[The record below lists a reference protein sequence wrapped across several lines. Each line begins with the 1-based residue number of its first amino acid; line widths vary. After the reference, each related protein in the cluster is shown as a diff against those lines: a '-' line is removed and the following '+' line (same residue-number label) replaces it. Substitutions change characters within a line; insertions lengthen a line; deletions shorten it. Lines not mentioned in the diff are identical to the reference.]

1 MAIGVL
7 VLGKSG
13 SGKTCSL
20 RNFTNDDPISVIN
33 VNGKPLPFK
42 NDLKRVVM
50 TDNPGEIIKAI
61 QKTASK
67 IIVIDDSQYIMA
79 NMYMKNANV
88 PGFQKF
94 EVIGSSFWRLVE
106 SLKQMPAD
114 KIVYFLHHEETDE
127 FGNIKAKT
135 QGKMIDSHIC
145 LEGMFSI
152 VIRATPIEGHYYFS
166 TRNSGND
173 TVKTPMGMF
182 NDALIDNDLKFVDQT
197 IREYYSLTKPEK
209 QAK

>member
-7 VLGKSG
+7 VLGRSG

-20 RNFTNDDPISVIN
+20 RNFTNDDPISIIN
-33 VNGKPLPFK
+33 VNGKPFPFK

-50 TDNPGEIIKAI
+50 SDNPGEIIQAI
-61 QKTASK
+61 QKTTSK
-67 IIVIDDSQYIMA
+67 VIVIDDSQYIMA

-106 SLKQMPAD
+106 SLKQLPAD

-135 QGKMIDSHIC
+135 QGKMIDTHIC

-152 VIRATPIEGHYYFS
+152 VIRATPNEGHYYFS
-166 TRNSGND
+166 TQNSGSD

-182 NDALIDNDLKFVDQT
+182 DNALIDNDLKFVDAK
-197 IREYYSLTKPEK
+197 IREYYGLTKPVK